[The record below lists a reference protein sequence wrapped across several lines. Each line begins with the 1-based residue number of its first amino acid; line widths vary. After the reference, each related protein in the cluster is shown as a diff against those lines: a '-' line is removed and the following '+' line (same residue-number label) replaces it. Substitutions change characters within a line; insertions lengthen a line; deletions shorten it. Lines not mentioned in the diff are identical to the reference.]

1 MTVIIGIVGRNLRLY
16 FRDRLG
22 VFFSL
27 LGALILFLLYML
39 FLRSLQTTSLAASFP
54 GVSSVTV
61 NAFVDTWMFAGIV
74 GITTITT
81 GLGAFNTFVDDAASG
96 RFRDFLVSPIR
107 RSQII
112 LGYLLSSFLVALIM
126 TLVVFV
132 LSILYLLIADGLLL
146 SAGQIAIVVGEIAL
160 SCLGFAALS
169 AFIISFVHSQ
179 GAFSALAT
187 IVGTVLGFIGG
198 AYIPVGLFPEG
209 VRSVINALPFGQ
221 TITLIRQQLAS
232 DTLPALTAGAP
243 GSEDFLRAYYGMT
256 ATVGDWQVP
265 MGYVLGLLV
274 AMAVVF
280 TSLAALRIRGRLR

>member
-1 MTVIIGIVGRNLRLY
+1 MTVIASLVGRNLRLY

-27 LGALILFLLYML
+27 LGALILFLLCML

-54 GVSSVTV
+54 GVSSATV

-81 GLGAFNTFVDDAASG
+81 GLGAFNTFVDDAVTG

-126 TLVVFV
+126 TLVVFA
-132 LSILYLLIADGLLL
+132 LSALYLLIADGLLL
-146 SAGQIAIVVGEIAL
+146 TFAQVAIIVGEIAL
-160 SCLGFAALS
+160 SCLGFAALA
-169 AFIISFVHSQ
+169 AFVISFVHSQ

-198 AYIPVGLFPEG
+198 AYIPIGLFPES

-221 TITLIRQQLAS
+221 MITLIRQQLAS
-232 DTLPALTAGAP
+232 DTLAALTAGAP
-243 GSEDFLRAYYGMT
+243 GAEDSLRAYYGMT